1 MSYRL
6 IGSYTSPFVRRLRLA
21 MHGRVDYELEA
32 VNYMEEPGKSYLQSL
47 SPINKLP
54 ILMVGE
60 QKIFDSRVIYNYLAR
75 RDDWKPLTLDE
86 ENLISAIESGMDT
99 CVNLFLLKRGGLD
112 PESDNWYLQRQR
124 ERIPAVLDYLKPWIR
139 TLNPDRNED
148 WNFASM
154 SLYSF
159 LYWAQFRGMLDLS
172 GRSECLKF
180 LQDFQNKP
188 GVAATTI
195 PAS

>member
-1 MSYRL
+1 
-6 IGSYTSPFVRRLRLA
+6 
-21 MHGRVDYELEA
+21 
-32 VNYMEEPGKSYLQSL
+32 MEEPGKSYLQSL

-54 ILMVGE
+54 ILMDGE
-60 QKIFDSRVIYNYLAR
+60 QKVFDSRVIYNYLAR
-75 RDDWKPLTLDE
+75 RHNWKPLTLDE
-86 ENLISAIESGMDT
+86 ENLISTIESGMDT

-124 ERIPAVLDYLKPWIR
+124 ERIPAVLDSLKPWIR
-139 TLNPDRNED
+139 TLNPDKSDD
-148 WNFASM
+148 WNFATM

-172 GRSECLKF
+172 DRSECLKF

-195 PAS
+195 PASEDFRVCNMRLRKGSVPTGPFT

>member
-1 MSYRL
+1 MGYRL

-21 MHGRVDYELEA
+21 MYGRVDFELEV
-32 VNYMEEPGKSYLQSL
+32 VNYMEEPGKSYLQSI

-54 ILMVGE
+54 ILIDGQ

-75 RDDWKPLTLDE
+75 RHDWKALTLDQ
-86 ENLISAIESGMDT
+86 ENLVSAIESGMDT

-112 PESDNWYLQRQR
+112 PASDNWYLQRQR
-124 ERIPAVLDYLKPWIR
+124 ERVPSVLDYLKPWIEK
-139 TLNPDRNED
+139 LNPKQDAD

-172 GRSECLKF
+172 GRPECLKF
-180 LQDFQNKP
+180 LEDFKNKP
-188 GVAATTI
+188 GVAETTI
-195 PAS
+195 PG

>member
-1 MSYRL
+1 MGYRL

-21 MHGRVDYELEA
+21 MYDRVDFELEV
-32 VNYMEEPGKSYLQSL
+32 VNYMEEPGKSYLQSI

-54 ILMVGE
+54 ILIDGQ

-75 RDDWKPLTLDE
+75 RHDWKALTVDE
-86 ENLISAIESGMDT
+86 ENLVSAIESGMDT
-99 CVNLFLLKRGGLD
+99 CVNLFLLKKGGLD
-112 PESDNWYLQRQR
+112 PASDNWYLQRQR
-124 ERIPAVLDYLKPWIR
+124 ERVPSVLDYLKPWIEK
-139 TLNPDRNED
+139 LNPSQVSD

-172 GRSECLKF
+172 GRPECLKF
-180 LQDFQNKP
+180 LETFQGKP
-188 GVAATTI
+188 GVAETTI
-195 PAS
+195 PT

>member
-1 MSYRL
+1 MGYRL

-21 MHGRVDYELEA
+21 MYDRVDFELEV
-32 VNYMEEPGKSYLQSL
+32 VNYMEEPGKSYLQSI

-54 ILMVGE
+54 ILIDGQ

-75 RDDWKPLTLDE
+75 RHDWKALTVDE
-86 ENLISAIESGMDT
+86 ENLVSAIESGMDT
-99 CVNLFLLKRGGLD
+99 CVNLFLLKKGGLD
-112 PESDNWYLQRQR
+112 PASDNWYLQRQR
-124 ERIPAVLDYLKPWIR
+124 ERVPSVLDYLKPWIEK
-139 TLNPDRNED
+139 LNPSQVSD

-172 GRSECLKF
+172 GRPECLKF
-180 LQDFQNKP
+180 LEAFQGKP
-188 GVAATTI
+188 GVAETTI
-195 PAS
+195 PT